1 MSYSIDFDETEFQ
14 DGLTAWA
21 LDWITHLYGAE
32 MAELLDPEV
41 VPVDVGNNSVCVLRP
56 AILPVQNCG

>member
-1 MSYSIDFDETEFQ
+1 MKLIEYDQTEWQ
-14 DGLTAWA
+14 DGLTFWA

-41 VPVDVGNNSVCVLRP
+41 VPIDVGDHRIAV
-56 AILPVQNCG
+56 

>member
-1 MSYSIDFDETEFQ
+1 MKNLIQYDETEFQ
-14 DGLTAWA
+14 DGLNVWA

-41 VPVDVGNNSVCVLRP
+41 VPIDVGSRGHTLRP
-56 AILPVQNCG
+56 DLLRTS

>member
-1 MSYSIDFDETEFQ
+1 MKNLIQYDETEFQ

-41 VPVDVGNNSVCVLRP
+41 VPIDVGNRGHTLRSD
-56 AILPVQNCG
+56 LLRTS

>member
-1 MSYSIDFDETEFQ
+1 MNYLINFDETEFQ

-41 VPVDVGNNSVCVLRP
+41 VPIDVGDHRIAV
-56 AILPVQNCG
+56 